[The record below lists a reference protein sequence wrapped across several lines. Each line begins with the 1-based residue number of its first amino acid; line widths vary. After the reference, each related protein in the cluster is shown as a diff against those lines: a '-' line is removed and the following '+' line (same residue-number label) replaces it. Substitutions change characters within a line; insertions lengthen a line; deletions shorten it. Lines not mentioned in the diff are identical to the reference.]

1 MSEGENLGERWG
13 GKRVLVAR
21 KHDAAIRGYVFW
33 STGGQEEDVGCCSL
47 LLRGCE
53 WRLVVLCRVREA
65 CLAIGVQA
73 K

>member
-1 MSEGENLGERWG
+1 MGWKACAC
-13 GKRVLVAR
+13 GKKARCCHSRVCVLEHRV
-21 KHDAAIRGYVFW
+21 
-33 STGGQEEDVGCCSL
+33 QQEDVGCCSL